1 MSKSRKLVGS
11 TLAVLV
17 SIGYSL
23 GFYFTIQCLIKISE
37 DPSSLLSSIAM
48 ISLCSASLVLSVW
61 ILKRLGLM
69 GPREFFAAHGL
80 SVLLAVSHYR
90 GTTSEVA
97 VGFLGSLIFG
107 APLSLIAFKRG

>member
-1 MSKSRKLVGS
+1 MRRSQKLVGS
-11 TLAVLV
+11 FLAVLV

-23 GFYFTIQCLIKISE
+23 GFYFTIQCLIRISE
-37 DPSSLLSSIAM
+37 NPNSLLSSIAM
-48 ISLCSASLVLSVW
+48 ISLCSGSLVLAIW

-80 SVLLAVSHYR
+80 SIFLAVSHYR

-107 APLSLIAFKRG
+107 APLSLIGFKRG